1 MVLPRC
7 RRWAG
12 RSTHGRRSPR
22 PATTRAGA
30 WIREDGPQEGVFPGG
45 PGWKGSTYPR
55 SCKAAMF
62 LFEVCPSSAMMTS
75 RLLVTNSREMP
86 WCSRLQASRSLKR
99 MTDGLR
105 TLCQPMFCGLKGR
118 GNPAHGENAGTRASR
133 VFLVHPEG
141 GVGSLVRPFRPPGMG
156 AGLPRTPG
164 FTRGL
169 APAAP
174 RAAAG
179 HRSLLAE
186 VGSIA
191 RGGRV
196 RNAIVTRSNSGMEVL
211 HFR

>member
-1 MVLPRC
+1 MDEDPRVRQQLVLAPGFEKTVHKKGSSPAAR
-7 RRWAG
+7 AG
-12 RSTHGRRSPR
+12 RAAHT
-22 PATTRAGA
+22 PAPAK
-30 WIREDGPQEGVFPGG
+30 PPC
-45 PGWKGSTYPR
+45 
-55 SCKAAMF
+55 SCS
-62 LFEVCPSSAMMTS
+62 EVCPSSAMMTS

-191 RGGRV
+191 RGGRA